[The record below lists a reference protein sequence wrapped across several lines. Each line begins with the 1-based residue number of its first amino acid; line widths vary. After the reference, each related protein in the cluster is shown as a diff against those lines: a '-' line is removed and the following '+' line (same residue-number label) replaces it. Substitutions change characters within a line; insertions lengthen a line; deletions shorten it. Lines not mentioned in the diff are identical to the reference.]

1 MKKTIDDFTCIGKI
15 INTHGLKGELKI
27 EPLTSN
33 IKRFSD
39 LDRVFVGKDLEIFD
53 VKKVRYAKDFVYLTF
68 VDNEDID
75 SALKLK
81 TKNIYIPNEERIDLP
96 DDEFFISDLIGKDV
110 YDLDKKYVGVVK
122 DIYEYPANDVLVIEV
137 KKGNEI
143 QIPFVKEFIKSINEV
158 IVVDLIEGMVIWK

>member
-39 LDRVFVGKDLEIFD
+39 LERVFVGKDLEIYD
-53 VKKVRYAKDFVYLTF
+53 VKKVRYAKGFVYLTF
-68 VDNEDID
+68 LDNEDID

-81 TKNIYIPNEERIDLP
+81 TKDIYIPNDERIDLP
-96 DDEFFISDLIGKDV
+96 EDEFFISDLIGKDV
-110 YDLDKKYVGVVK
+110 YDLEKKYVGVVK
-122 DIYEYPANDVLVIEV
+122 DIYEYPANDVLVIENQS
-137 KKGNEI
+137 GREI

-158 IVVDLIEGMVIWK
+158 VTVDLIEGMII

>member
-158 IVVDLIEGMVIWK
+158 IVVDLIEGMVI